1 MVGWAGN
8 GASLTTQQH
17 NTPLIDSMKVIFKTC
32 TQKPKTKNKKHTTF
46 SLSYFLKKR
55 HPIIL
60 GSSGVTE
67 MNYTITLL
75 LITITGFKKK
85 IVFFFFL
92 SPRNRIK

>member
-17 NTPLIDSMKVIFKTC
+17 NTPLINSMKVIFKTC
-32 TQKPKTKNKKHTTF
+32 TQKPKIENKSTQL

-60 GSSGVTE
+60 GSTVTPE

-75 LITITGFKKK
+75 LITITGFSKKKKK
-85 IVFFFFL
+85 IVFIF
-92 SPRNRIK
+92 SKK